1 VPLRISCLVHLCV
14 IVMLNGCAVRKPVV
28 VPGPSQEI
36 MDGRDFVARV
46 DAKIPQWDADQDLAR
61 YERVEIATVK
71 ADIAMATEAD
81 SEADFLRDVTKLR
94 EDWDRLCVLDEQLQR
109 EFFI

>member
-1 VPLRISCLVHLCV
+1 VPLRISCLVHLC
-14 IVMLNGCAVRKPVV
+14 IFLTLNGCAVRKPVV
-28 VPGPSQEI
+28 TGVSQEI

-46 DAKIPQWDADQDLAR
+46 DAKMPQWDADQDLAR

-81 SEADFLRDVTKLR
+81 TEADFLRDVAKLR
-94 EDWDRLCVLDEQLQR
+94 EDWDTLCVLDQQLQR
-109 EFFI
+109 ELFI